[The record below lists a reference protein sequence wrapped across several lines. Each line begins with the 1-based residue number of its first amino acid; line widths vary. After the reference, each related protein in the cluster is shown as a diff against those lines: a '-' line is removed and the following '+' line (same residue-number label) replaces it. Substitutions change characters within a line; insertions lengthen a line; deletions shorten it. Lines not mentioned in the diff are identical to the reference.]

1 MRVVSVTARLDVS
14 VDARPSI
21 RSTSSGM
28 CAYENVNDS
37 RPNGGTRESESE
49 RVKGVENEGNCERSV
64 H

>member
-1 MRVVSVTARLDVS
+1 MS